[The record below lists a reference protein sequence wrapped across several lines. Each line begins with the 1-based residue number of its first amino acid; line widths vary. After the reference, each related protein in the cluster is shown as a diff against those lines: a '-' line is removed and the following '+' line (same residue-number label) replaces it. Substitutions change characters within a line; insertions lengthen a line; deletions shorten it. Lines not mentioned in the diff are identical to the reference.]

1 MYSWGDGSRG
11 HLGLRLQGAGTAVA
25 VPRELADFP
34 EQVTQVAAGESHTLI
49 LSNSGKIWTCG
60 RNSSGQLGRRKGTN
74 NVPVALD
81 RPESAVGVASGQEHC
96 LALCKSGEVLAWGR
110 GSEGQ
115 LGTGRFD
122 KQLKPRII
130 RLTMS
135 SSMPTPVIQ
144 VACGKYHSLALTK
157 EGEMF
162 SWGRN
167 SYGQL
172 GLGKAISTQDVPSR
186 VLSLIGVPVIQV
198 CAGGEHSFAISLS
211 GEIYC
216 CGANNVGQLG
226 LNRVDENGRFTV
238 CAVPALRALSVCNIS
253 CGEAHSVVLSKDGDV
268 FTFGEGKHGQL
279 GHNSRNN
286 ELRPKKVEGLEG
298 RAKQIACGSHHT
310 LVLMASGH
318 LLAFGNGSVGQLGTG
333 RTENQLQPTP
343 VQETWRSTGASAN
356 TDMKIA
362 AGWNVSF
369 IYSAPPQEPVEHI
382 FEKLQRWFPLTPD
395 NTHPG
400 NVERDPALIFSSSSA
415 LVASFLREREPPLG
429 DPSSVDLHAARRV
442 FGQLQ
447 GRSWMDAAAKLVSD
461 LFLHSKHMRS
471 VEIFLILPEC
481 QLFQN
486 DQNII
491 DFIQPMARS
500 IINLPESSI
509 KRLRTLWSSLELE
522 SFKKHLGM
530 WKHALSI
537 LLKANLL
544 PVYNTFVK
552 DLLQILKEMHKANK
566 SRKASQT
573 VPASEFHLLDLNL
586 FPVLFEDLGLWYLWK
601 NQEETP
607 ETPAIF
613 CRFPFVLDLQRKTF
627 VFQSAATMIKQILM
641 FQMWPIVTPP
651 LCLPLRRF
659 ALIEDTFQKLST
671 IDHENFKKDLA
682 VRFVERENSEL
693 TLLDRKDFFL
703 QIFKELFL
711 PESGMF
717 WTNDSGTLVWFPVKP
732 TQPMKRYFLFGV
744 LCGLA
749 VHNNNTV
756 HLPFPQVLFKK
767 LLNAKPTLED
777 LRELSPELGN
787 TLKNILEDRD
797 DVAAMDLTYSVSWD
811 GVTVELDPTEKDKP
825 VTNANKYDFVRAYVD
840 HILNKSVET
849 IFGEVKRG
857 FFTVCDVDLVEL
869 FQPHELMELMVGN
882 EEYDWEKFRQNSIYE
897 GAYQSNHPY
906 IKMFWEVFEELSE
919 DEKRTFFLFL
929 TGSKRVPILGMDQVI
944 MRVQC
949 RPEWTE
955 DHSAE
960 ALTCHNLLYLP
971 IYPTKEM
978 LKTKLIHAI
987 THNKDFWMDEF
998 KAAQP

>member
-11 HLGLRLQGAGTAVA
+11 QLGLRLQGAGTAVA
-25 VPRELADFP
+25 VPRELTDFP
-34 EQVTQVAAGESHTLI
+34 EQVIQVAAGESHTLI

-60 RNSSGQLGRRKGTN
+60 RNSSGQLGRRNGTN

-122 KQLKPRII
+122 KELKPRII

-172 GLGKAISTQDVPSR
+172 GLGKAISTQAVPSR
-186 VLSLIGVPVIQV
+186 VLSLVGVPVIQV

-343 VQETWRSTGASAN
+343 VQETWRSTGASAD

-369 IYSAPPQEPVEHI
+369 IYSTPPE
-382 FEKLQRWFPLTPD
+382 
-395 NTHPG
+395 
-400 NVERDPALIFSSSSA
+400 
-415 LVASFLREREPPLG
+415 
-429 DPSSVDLHAARRV
+429 
-442 FGQLQ
+442 
-447 GRSWMDAAAKLVSD
+447 DAAAILVSD
-461 LFLHSKHMRS
+461 LLCS
-471 VEIFLILPEC
+471 VENFLRLREC

-509 KRLRTLWSSLELE
+509 NRLRTLWSSLELE

-544 PVYNTFVK
+544 PVYNMFVK

-573 VPASEFHLLDLNL
+573 VPASEFHLLDLKL
-586 FPVLFEDLGLWYLWK
+586 FPVLFEDWIQWYLWK
-601 NQEETP
+601 NRVETP

-627 VFQSAATMIKQILM
+627 VFKSAVPVIKEIRMIP
-641 FQMWPIVTPP
+641 MWPIMTPP
-651 LCLPLRRF
+651 LYLPLRRF
-659 ALIEDTFQKLST
+659 ALIEDTFQTLST
-671 IDHENFKKDLA
+671 IHPENFKRDLA
-682 VRFVERENSEL
+682 VKFVEKEDSEL

-711 PESGMF
+711 PETGMF

-756 HLPFPQVLFKK
+756 HLPFPQALFKK

-777 LRELSPELGN
+777 LIELSPELGN

-840 HILNKSVET
+840 LILNKSVET

>member
-11 HLGLRLQGAGTAVA
+11 HLGLRLQGAGTVVA
-25 VPRELADFP
+25 VPQELADFP

-49 LSNSGKIWTCG
+49 LSNSGKVWTCG
-60 RNSSGQLGRRKGTN
+60 RNSSGQLGRRRGTN

-81 RPESAVGVASGQEHC
+81 RPESAVGVACGQEHC

-130 RLTMS
+130 RLTVS
-135 SSMPTPVIQ
+135 PSMPTPVIQ
-144 VACGKYHSLALTK
+144 VACGKYHSLVLTK

-167 SYGQL
+167 GYGQL
-172 GLGKAISTQDVPSR
+172 GLGRAISTQAVPSR

-198 CAGGEHSFAISLS
+198 CAGGEYSFAISLS

-238 CAVPALRALSVCNIS
+238 CAVPALRALSVCDVS
-253 CGEAHSVVLSKDGDV
+253 CGEAHSVVLTKDGDV
-268 FTFGEGKHGQL
+268 FTFGEGTHGQL
-279 GHNSRNN
+279 GHNSTNN
-286 ELRPKKVEGLEG
+286 ELRPRKVEGLEG
-298 RAKQIACGSHHT
+298 GAKQIACGSHHT

-318 LLAFGNGSVGQLGTG
+318 LLAFGNGPAGQLGTG

-343 VQETWRSTGASAN
+343 VEQTWRSTGASAD

-362 AGWNVSF
+362 AGWNASF
-369 IYSAPPQEPVEHI
+369 IYSAPPEEPVKHI
-382 FEKLQRWFPLTPD
+382 CEKLQRWFPLTPESTD
-395 NTHPG
+395 PG
-400 NVERDPALIFSSSSA
+400 HVERDPALIFSSSSA
-415 LVASFLREREPPLG
+415 LVGSFLRERESPSRG
-429 DPSSVDLHAARRV
+429 PSSVDLHAARRV
-442 FGQLQ
+442 FTQLQ
-447 GRSWMDAAAKLVSD
+447 GSRWMEAAVNLVSD
-461 LFLHSKHMRS
+461 LCLHSMHMRS

-486 DQNII
+486 DHNII
-491 DFIQPMARS
+491 AFIQPLARS

-509 KRLRTLWSSLELE
+509 KRLRILWSDLELE

-530 WKHALSI
+530 WRHALSF
-537 LLKANLL
+537 LLKTNLL
-544 PVYNTFVK
+544 YAYNTIVK
-552 DLLQILKEMHKANK
+552 DLLQILKEMYKVNK
-566 SRKASQT
+566 NRKASQT
-573 VPASEFHLLDLNL
+573 VPASEFHLLDLNP
-586 FPVLFEDLGLWYLWK
+586 PVLIEDLQLWCLLK

-627 VFQSAATMIKQILM
+627 LFQYTAAAIKHFLRN
-641 FQMWPIVTPP
+641 QMWPNLTPP
-651 LCLPLRRF
+651 LYLPLRRF
-659 ALIEDTFQKLST
+659 ALVEDTFQKLGT

-682 VRFVERENSEL
+682 VKFVEKEDSEL

-703 QIFKELFL
+703 HIFKELCL

-717 WTNDSGTLVWFPVKP
+717 RTNDSETLLWFPVKP

-756 HLPFPQVLFKK
+756 YLPFPQALFKK

-777 LRELSPELGN
+777 LRELSLEIAS

-797 DVAAMDLTYSVSWD
+797 DVGAMDLPYSASWD
-811 GVTVELDPTEKDKP
+811 GVTVELDPTDKEKSI
-825 VTNANKYDFVRAYVD
+825 TNANKYNFVRDYVD
-840 HILNKSVET
+840 YIFNKSVET

-869 FQPHELMELMVGN
+869 FQPRELMELMVGN
-882 EEYDWEKFRQNSIYE
+882 EEYDWEKFRQNSVYE
-897 GAYQSNHPY
+897 GAYELNHPY

-919 DEKRTFFLFL
+919 DEKKTFFLFL
-929 TGSKRVPILGMDQVI
+929 RGSERVPILGMAQVQ

-955 DHSAE
+955 DHSPE
-960 ALTCHNLLYLP
+960 ALTCHDLLFLP

-987 THNKDFWMDEF
+987 RHDKDYWKDEL
-998 KAAQP
+998 AART